1 MEERKVPP
9 NEVPAHDGLCDELGP
24 IPMFPPLRLDEKGR
38 IVPLTPEERKARSEA
53 AIRAIAAIRKLPDND
68 PPGTEAEFMRGIDE
82 NRGPG
87 REIFK
92 DLGIY

>member
-1 MEERKVPP
+1 MEERKVSA
-9 NEVPAHDGLCDELGP
+9 NEAPAHDGLCDELGP

-38 IVPLTPEERKARSEA
+38 LIPLSPEERKARSEA
-53 AIRAIAAIRKLPDND
+53 AIRALAAIAKLPDDD
-68 PPGTEAEFMRGIDE
+68 PPGIEAEFMRGIDE